1 MIEVFPGIRWLKL
14 PITMQDAGITN
25 INTYLIEDKKGFTIV
40 DPGWNTDEAFSTL
53 HNALIKSGHN
63 FQNIK
68 QIVITHV
75 HPDHYGMA
83 GRIRE
88 LSGATIAMHHIEKDF
103 IEPRYVKMDQLLYK
117 TDRMMAANG
126 VPENEIEGMRD
137 ASLDVINYVVPAQP
151 DIVLHNGDTITAG
164 VFKFKVIW
172 TPGHSSGHICL
183 YDAEKKLLIA
193 GDHIL
198 TRITPNVSVN
208 PQSIE
213 NPLGRYLQSLE
224 EIKQLDIDLTLPG
237 HDEPFQN
244 LRIRINEI
252 THHHFIRN
260 LEILEVIASS
270 PRSAYQI
277 AKKITWGAN
286 AGSWETL
293 PPFHQR
299 MAVFE
304 TLAHL
309 EMMAADSRVDKLPK
323 KGIIQYQQKNAVHD
337 SIKH

>member
-14 PITMQDAGITN
+14 PITMQDAGIAN

-53 HNALIKSGHN
+53 HNALIKSGNN

-68 QIVITHV
+68 QIIITHI

-88 LSGATIAMHHIEKDF
+88 LSGAPIAMHHIEKDF
-103 IEPRYVKMDQLLYK
+103 IEPRYVKMDQLLHQ

-126 VPENEIEGMRD
+126 VPEDEMTELRD

-164 VFKFKVIW
+164 VFKFKVLW

-183 YDAEKKLLIA
+183 YEPEKKLLIA

-198 TRITPNVSVN
+198 SRITPNVSVN

-237 HDEPFQN
+237 HDEPFHN
-244 LRIRINEI
+244 LNIRINEI
-252 THHHFIRN
+252 AHHHFIRN
-260 LEILEVIASS
+260 LEILEVIAMS

-277 AKKITWGAN
+277 AKKITWGAK
-286 AGSWETL
+286 AGSWDDL
-293 PPFHQR
+293 PPFHKR

-309 EMMAADSRVDKLPK
+309 EMMAADSRIDKLPK
-323 KGIIQYQQKNAVHD
+323 KGIIQYQQKQNDKPA
-337 SIKH
+337 

>member
-14 PITMQDAGITN
+14 PITMENAGIDY
-25 INTYLIEDKKGFTIV
+25 INTYLIEDRKGFLLI
-40 DPGWNTDEAFSTL
+40 DPGWNTDESFSML
-53 HNALIKSGHN
+53 HNRLIKSGHD
-63 FQNIK
+63 FQSIK
-68 QIVITHV
+68 QIVITHI

-103 IEPRYVKMDQLLYK
+103 IEPRYVKMEQLLHQ
-117 TDRMMAANG
+117 TDRMMVANG
-126 VPENEIEGMRD
+126 VPEDEITVLRD

-151 DIVLHNGDTITAG
+151 DKVLHNGDTITAG
-164 VFKFKVIW
+164 VFKFKVLW

-183 YDAEKKLLIA
+183 YEPEKKVLIS

-198 TRITPNVSVN
+198 PKITPNVSVN

-224 EIKQLDIDLTLPG
+224 EIKQLDIELTLPG
-237 HDEPFQN
+237 HDQPFQN
-244 LRIRINEI
+244 LKLRINEI
-252 THHHFIRN
+252 AHHHFIRN
-260 LEILEVIASS
+260 LEMLEVIATN
-270 PRSAYQI
+270 PRSAYYI
-277 AKKITWGAN
+277 AKKITWGN
-286 AGSWETL
+286 NGGSWEDL
-293 PPFHQR
+293 PPFHKR

-309 EMMAADSRVDKLPK
+309 EMMAAESRIDKLPK
-323 KGIIQYQQKNAVHD
+323 KGIIYYQQKETKKPA
-337 SIKH
+337 

>member
-14 PITMQDAGITN
+14 PITMPDAGITN

-63 FQNIK
+63 FQSIK

-103 IEPRYVKMDQLLYK
+103 IEPRYVKMDQLLYQ
-117 TDRMMAANG
+117 TDRFMAANG
-126 VPENEIEGMRD
+126 VPEDEMTELRD
-137 ASLDVINYVVPAQP
+137 ASLDVINYVVAAQP
-151 DIVLHNGDTITAG
+151 DITLHNGDAITAG
-164 VFKFKVIW
+164 VFKFQVIW

-198 TRITPNVSVN
+198 PRITPNVSVN

-224 EIKQLDIDLTLPG
+224 EIKRLDIDLTLPG
-237 HDEPFQN
+237 HDEPFHN
-244 LRIRINEI
+244 LNIRINEI
-252 THHHFIRN
+252 AHHHFIRN
-260 LEILEVIASS
+260 LEILEVIAFS
-270 PRSAYQI
+270 PQSAYQI

-286 AGSWETL
+286 AGSWERL
-293 PPFHQR
+293 PPFHKR

-309 EMMAADSRVDKLPK
+309 EMMAADSRIDIMPK
-323 KGIIQYQQKNAVHD
+323 KGINQYQQKRNDKPA
-337 SIKH
+337 

>member
-14 PITMQDAGITN
+14 PITMQDAGIAN

-63 FQNIK
+63 FQSIK

-103 IEPRYVKMDQLLYK
+103 IEPRYVKMDQLLYQ
-117 TDRMMAANG
+117 TDRFMLANG
-126 VPENEIEGMRD
+126 VPEDEMTELRD

-151 DIVLHNGDTITAG
+151 DIALHNGDTITAG
-164 VFKFKVIW
+164 VFKFQVIW

-198 TRITPNVSVN
+198 PRITPNVSVN

-224 EIKQLDIDLTLPG
+224 EIKRLDIDLTLPG
-237 HDEPFQN
+237 HDEPFHN
-244 LRIRINEI
+244 LNIRINEI
-252 THHHFIRN
+252 AHHHFIRN
-260 LEILEVIASS
+260 LEILEVIAFS
-270 PRSAYQI
+270 PQSAYQI

-286 AGSWETL
+286 AGSWERL
-293 PPFHQR
+293 PPFHKR

-309 EMMAADSRVDKLPK
+309 EMMAADSRVDIMPK
-323 KGIIQYQQKNAVHD
+323 KGINQYQQKRNDKPA
-337 SIKH
+337 